1 MEKPRKLIE
10 KRREIK
16 GTSTFAQRGVV
27 VTKSRNMA
35 EEKILTHE
43 LAAIFGC
50 SPRWINQLTT
60 NGLLTQVERG
70 RYQLGSAIREY
81 IAAIKQQAEEKDE
94 EETDLREEQTMLT
107 RANRKMAELELAVM
121 NGKLH
126 RSEDV
131 QNIMNEMLT
140 SFRSRLLAIPARISP
155 EVAVATDSMVVQQ
168 MINGEIYDALSELS
182 EYDPAKF
189 TTVGKEQE
197 ADMVV
202 NPVEDTKPREK
213 ATKKARA
220 AKNISRSVS

>member
-1 MEKPRKLIE
+1 M
-10 KRREIK
+10 
-16 GTSTFAQRGVV
+16 A
-27 VTKSRNMA
+27 KSRNLA
-35 EEKILTHE
+35 EEIILTHE

-60 NGLLTQVERG
+60 NGLLTQAERG

-107 RANRKMAELELAVM
+107 RANRKMAELDLAVM

-131 QNIMNEMLT
+131 QNIMNEMMT

-155 EVAVATDSMVVQQ
+155 EVAAATDAMVVQQ
-168 MINGEIYDALSELS
+168 MIKGEIYDALSELS

-189 TTVGKEQE
+189 TMAGNGQE
-197 ADMVV
+197 ADAVV
-202 NPVEDTKPREK
+202 IPVEDASSGEK
-213 ATKKARA
+213 AAKKSRA
-220 AKNISRSVS
+220 KKNIG

>member
-10 KRREIK
+10 KRHEIK
-16 GTSTFAQRGVV
+16 GTSISARRGVV
-27 VTKSRNMA
+27 VTKSRNLA

-43 LAAIFGC
+43 LASIFGC

-94 EETDLREEQTMLT
+94 EETDQREEQTMLT
-107 RANRKMAELELAVM
+107 RANRKMAELELATM

-131 QNIMNEMLT
+131 QSIMNEMLT

-155 EVAVATDSMVVQQ
+155 EVAVVTDAMVVQQ
-168 MINGEIYDALSELS
+168 MIKGEIYDALAELS

-197 ADMVV
+197 ADTVV
-202 NPVEDTKPREK
+202 KPVEDAKPREK
-213 ATKKARA
+213 TTKKPRA
-220 AKNISRSVS
+220 AKNIS

>member
-1 MEKPRKLIE
+1 M
-10 KRREIK
+10 
-16 GTSTFAQRGVV
+16 A
-27 VTKSRNMA
+27 KSRNLA
-35 EEKILTHE
+35 EEIILTHE

-60 NGLLTQVERG
+60 NGLLTQAERG

-94 EETDLREEQTMLT
+94 EETDLREEQTLLT
-107 RANRKMAELELAVM
+107 RANRKMAELDLAVM

-155 EVAVATDSMVVQQ
+155 EVAAATDSMVVQQ
-168 MINGEIYDALSELS
+168 MIKGEIYDALSELS

-189 TTVGKEQE
+189 TTAGNGQE
-197 ADMVV
+197 ADTVV
-202 NPVEDTKPREK
+202 MPVEDANPGEK
-213 ATKKARA
+213 AAKKSRA
-220 AKNISRSVS
+220 KKNIG

>member
-1 MEKPRKLIE
+1 M
-10 KRREIK
+10 
-16 GTSTFAQRGVV
+16 A
-27 VTKSRNMA
+27 KSRNLA
-35 EEKILTHE
+35 EEIILTHE
-43 LAAIFGC
+43 LATIFGC

-60 NGLLTQVERG
+60 NGLLTQAERG

-94 EETDLREEQTMLT
+94 EETNLRDEQTMLT
-107 RANRKMAELELAVM
+107 RANRKMAELDLAVM

-155 EVAVATDSMVVQQ
+155 EVAAATDAMVVQQ
-168 MINGEIYDALSELS
+168 MIKGEIYDALSELS

-189 TTVGKEQE
+189 MTAGNGQE
-197 ADMVV
+197 ADTVV
-202 NPVEDTKPREK
+202 MPVEDANPGEK
-213 ATKKARA
+213 AAKKSRA
-220 AKNISRSVS
+220 KKNNG

>member
-1 MEKPRKLIE
+1 MEKPRTLIE
-10 KRREIK
+10 KRHELK
-16 GTSTFAQRGVV
+16 GTNTVARRGVV
-27 VTKSRNMA
+27 MAKGRNIA

-70 RYQLGSAIREY
+70 RYQLGSTIREY
-81 IAAIKQQAEEKDE
+81 IASIKQQAEEKDE
-94 EETDLREEQTMLT
+94 EETDLRAEQTLLT

-131 QNIMNEMLT
+131 QSIMNEMLT

-155 EVAVATDSMVVQQ
+155 EVAAATDAMVVQQ
-168 MINGEIYDALSELS
+168 MIKGEIYDALSELS

-189 TTVGKEQE
+189 TTAGNGQE
-197 ADMVV
+197 ADTVV
-202 NPVEDTKPREK
+202 MPVEDANSGEK
-213 ATKKARA
+213 AAKKSRA
-220 AKNISRSVS
+220 KKNIG